1 MLKEMSHP
9 LPIGRIVEMA
19 GVDGQRGGRLVGV
32 GIADQQDPEPVC
44 QLQIVVLPM
53 VIRAGIW
60 AHWRV
65 THVGFI

>member
-9 LPIGRIVEMA
+9 LPISRIVEMT
-19 GVDGQRGGRLVGV
+19 GVDCQGSGRFVGV
-32 GIADQQDPEPVC
+32 GIADQQDSEPVC

-65 THVGFI
+65 TRVGFI